1 SVSRTSSGTKPRL
14 TIGAVLFLGN
24 FAAMF
29 LIVSHLW
36 ERLDVE
42 SLTRKGRGSSTRF
55 GRVASVGAKAG
66 VAPNKST
73 LIPTE
78 RRRHTYFV
86 AGCCSTQF
94 GGLDNSRPLVCSLSY
109 PIYSARTSS
118 AGRGRGCRNP

>member
-1 SVSRTSSGTKPRL
+1 
-14 TIGAVLFLGN
+14 
-24 FAAMF
+24 MF

-86 AGCCSTQF
+86 AGCCFDPVLRGLGKFEASCLFAYLIQF
-94 GGLDNSRPLVCSLSY
+94 TPREPHPLAGVGAAAIPEFSEFRVRNCR
-109 PIYSARTSS
+109 RTLR
-118 AGRGRGCRNP
+118 AKKG